1 MLAAY
6 IKNVC
11 YKCEIP
17 SSFFFFFVRGKDT
30 DHHDTHY
37 KAKKK
42 NIKQNSNTIIVIQ
55 INNSAT

>member
-42 NIKQNSNTIIVIQ
+42 ILNKTQTQ
-55 INNSAT
+55 

>member
-17 SSFFFFFVRGKDT
+17 SSFFFFVWGKDT
-30 DHHDTHY
+30 DYHDTHY
-37 KAKKK
+37 KAKKILNK
-42 NIKQNSNTIIVIQ
+42 TQTQ
-55 INNSAT
+55 